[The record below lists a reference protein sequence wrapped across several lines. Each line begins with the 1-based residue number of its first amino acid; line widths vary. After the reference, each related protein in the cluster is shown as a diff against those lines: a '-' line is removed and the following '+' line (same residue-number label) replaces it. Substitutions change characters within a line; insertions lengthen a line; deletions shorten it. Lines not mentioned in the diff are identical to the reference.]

1 MKLEKLIKD
10 NSIKKIIIFNLI
22 CLTGLTLAL
31 NKLDVEKNL
40 ILYLSNLVLSNG
52 FYMRFRH
59 NWLMQNKRSVI
70 ISLIKQLKETI
81 VNPNHTR
88 LTVSLL
94 LTIVSFVVYDN
105 YLDVWK
111 LSGKNIL
118 PELNSL
124 HYGLTLPIGGLIY
137 TMYNI
142 RKSFNK
148 VKCMQ
153 DKADKTINGLKIIE
167 ETKKVVLV
175 TSTIPLDISYK
186 SKLESIINSSIS
198 HIRRDKSVLNKYH
211 IELGKNDYRKL
222 EAGTIARLE
231 QILINMKDKPNFINS
246 TETDNEIVYKFTTI
260 LPIKRIMRL
269 KDDIN
274 HKMGIGLNKGNIEV
288 SNGYILY
295 KISKDVTRTYL
306 LDEVISDITV
316 KKDLEFILGVNMNN
330 GNVVTD
336 TLTNLKHLLIAGK
349 TGSGK
354 SCTFKCIIESLMYFH
369 TNIVWYMLDFADSA
383 LVRYED
389 FYNVN
394 YVESELQHIQSAID
408 ELLKEY
414 DKRKKAFRQLKVE
427 NIQEYNKVNN
437 EQLPYICF
445 AIDEANA
452 FKSEMD
458 KKDFEPIEKQ
468 IKTLLQ
474 RGRKYGMFCLMAVQQ
489 TNDNDFVKSWKTQFT
504 RIAHLL
510 EDTIDCCNITTKKE
524 YQQMI
529 PTLQTGEFFVLS
541 ETDNYKLK
549 GYLTNNEHNELYET
563 LKKGY
568 VLNDKSN
575 KKVNLEKTKLTEDKE
590 QNSCPEKT
598 TVAR

>member
-1 MKLEKLIKD
+1 MKLRTLIKD
-10 NSIKKIIIFNLI
+10 KKLIAMIIYNLCI
-22 CLTGLTLAL
+22 LTGITWTLS
-31 NKLDVEKNL
+31 KLGVDKSLLIYLSGL
-40 ILYLSNLVLSNG
+40 ILSNYTYCVAIHSWTKQ
-52 FYMRFRH
+52 Y
-59 NWLMQNKRSVI
+59 KRSKF
-70 ISLIKQLKETI
+70 ISMIKQIIESI
-81 VNPNHTR
+81 SNVNHKR
-88 LTVSLL
+88 LVISFILTV
-94 LTIVSFVVYDN
+94 VSFVVYDN
-105 YLDVWK
+105 YIDIWK
-111 LSGKNIL
+111 FSDKQIL
-118 PELNSL
+118 PELNNL
-124 HYGLTLPIGGLIY
+124 YYGLTLPLGGLSYI
-137 TMYNI
+137 MYNI
-142 RKSFNK
+142 KRNFKMVEN
-148 VKCMQ
+148 MQ
-153 DKADKTINGLKIIE
+153 IKANDTINGLEIIE
-167 ETKKVVLV
+167 VKNKVVTVV
-175 TSTIPLDISYK
+175 TTQPLDITYK
-186 SKLESIINSSIS
+186 TKLESIVNHSIS
-198 HIRRDKSVLNKYH
+198 CIRRDKLVLNKYH
-211 IELGKNDYRKL
+211 LELGKNDYRKL
-222 EAGTIARLE
+222 EAGSIARLE
-231 QILINMKDKPNFINS
+231 QILINMKDKPNFIS
-246 TETDNEIVYKFTTI
+246 TNETDTEIIHKFTTI
-260 LPIKRIMRL
+260 LPIKRVIRL

-295 KISKDVTRTYL
+295 KISKDVTKTYL
-306 LDEVISDITV
+306 LDDVIPDITV
-316 KKDLEFILGVNMNN
+316 KKDLEFILGVNMSN

-389 FYNVN
+389 FYNVK
-394 YVESELQHIQSAID
+394 YIESEVPHINNALT
-408 ELLKEY
+408 ELLTEY
-414 DKRKKAFRQLKVE
+414 NKRKQAFRQLKVE

-445 AIDEANA
+445 AVDEANA

-458 KKDFEPIEKQ
+458 KKEFEPMEKQ

-529 PTLQTGEFFVLS
+529 PSLNTGEFFVLS

-549 GYLTNNEHNELYET
+549 GYLTNNTHNKLYEI

-568 VLNDKSN
+568 VLNDKST
-575 KKVNLEKTKLTEDKE
+575 KRINLAKIELTEDKE
-590 QNSCPEKT
+590 EITHQESQQVTK
-598 TVAR
+598 